1 MSAKRY
7 HTVLVTTLAF
17 RRDNALLVQRI
28 VADHCLPQYSS
39 VVSVV
44 NSLLDSSST
53 LLPLFRLPTGEGG
66 GRSGVGRGVL
76 IYVITNL
83 QFPEFEWYS
92 RDKTA
97 VICKHV
103 PS

>member
-44 NSLLDSSST
+44 NSLLGSSST
-53 LLPLFRLPTGEGG
+53 LLPLSGG
-66 GRSGVGRGVL
+66 GVL
-76 IYVITNL
+76 IYVITKL